1 MVSFFLVFL
10 MLFSVVPAAFASGEG
25 LSNFKTVN
33 AYTNGQFADVASGT
47 WFADSVKTAYEL
59 GLVQGMS
66 DTQFSPFD
74 SVTVGQTLAFAC
86 RLHSIYHTGDREF
99 VQGDP
104 WYQVSAEYAVKNGI
118 VRAGQ
123 YLSLIHI

>member
-1 MVSFFLVFL
+1 MKKGMVSFFLVFL

-59 GLVQGMS
+59 GLVPVS
-66 DTQFSPFD
+66 YTHLD
-74 SVTVGQTLAFAC
+74 VYK
-86 RLHSIYHTGDREF
+86 R
-99 VQGDP
+99 
-104 WYQVSAEYAVKNGI
+104 QVMLPPVKNAPRI
-118 VRAGQ
+118 KLWRQQSYSKTPRFMWWAKEVWRS
-123 YLSLIHI
+123 YP